1 MKLKDKIAIVTGAG
15 TGMGRSV
22 ALRYAKEKAKVIV
35 AEIDADSGNETV
47 SLIQNEGGDAIFVQ
61 TDVMHEEQVDNLV
74 SKTVASYGRIDVLY
88 NNAAVQLHGQD
99 ARIDELSTEIWDKTI
114 NTNLKSAFLCA
125 KYCIRQMIK
134 TGGGSLIFVGSP
146 TGVVG
151 CAPLYT
157 AYSSAKGGVH
167 ALARVIAAGY
177 GKENIRANIIVPGA
191 MNTPLISSI
200 IADEKVRSE
209 LEKATML
216 GRLGKV
222 NEVDGLAVF
231 LASDESSYC
240 TGAFFTADGGLTA
253 L

>member
-1 MKLKDKIAIVTGAG
+1 MKLLNKVCIVTGAG
-15 TGMGRSV
+15 AGMGRSV
-22 ALRYAKEKAKVIV
+22 ALRYVHEKAIVVI
-35 AEIDADSGNETV
+35 AEVDAGKGNETV
-47 SLIQNEGGDAIFVQ
+47 AMIKKEGGNAVFVQ
-61 TDVMHEEQVDNLV
+61 TNVMYEEQVEELV
-74 SKTVASYGRIDVLY
+74 KKAVMAYGKIDVLY

-99 ARIDELSTEIWDKTI
+99 TRVHELSTEVWEKTI

-125 KYCIRQMIK
+125 KYCIQQMIT

-146 TGVVG
+146 TGIVG
-151 CAPLYT
+151 CAPQYT
-157 AYSSAKGGVH
+157 AYSSAKGGLH

-177 GKENIRANIIVPGA
+177 GKENIRANIIIPGA
-191 MNTPLISSI
+191 MNTPLISGI
-200 IADEKVRSE
+200 IADPKVKSD
-209 LEKATML
+209 LEHAAML

-253 L
+253 I